1 MKTNIKNTNSYTRTL
16 SVVVPWESIKEE
28 FNKEFL
34 AQSKKFKIDGFRAGK
49 VPRNIVQ
56 REIGPAIEANFGEK
70 ALNKYYQQALLELK
84 IIPINQA
91 QITDLSFKQNEDFNF
106 TAIFEVRPKFKLPDY
121 KKKIKFKINRYTISD
136 LDVKHSLSELQNNQ
150 SKLKEV
156 SKASIGNYIL
166 ADFQELD
173 ENGVAI
179 IGNKIEKQYI
189 KLGEGNFDE
198 KVSDL
203 ICGKKV
209 SDKVVV
215 DLPYGEEKITK
226 FELEIKKIEEQV
238 LPKLDSKFAKSIN
251 PDFKGIKDLE
261 SELEKNITKN
271 LNDDFDK
278 RCNGKIID
286 YFVDKT
292 KVDVPKS
299 MLDMFLKNMFE
310 DEKKKP
316 ENKNID
322 ESEFSEKNKP
332 YAEKNIKWLFCRDE
346 LIKELEI
353 KINDKQVDD
362 FIKQLCID
370 NNQQKSEIKKY
381 YQDLNNKKNLKSDLL
396 TQSLFKKINDF
407 ATIKIFE
414 KSTDELRNEKNA
426 KK

>member
-1 MKTNIKNTNSYTRTL
+1 MKTNLKNTNSFTRTL
-16 SVVVPWESIKEE
+16 SVVIPWESIKDE
-28 FNKEFL
+28 FNQEFL
-34 AQSKKFKIDGFRAGK
+34 VHSKKFKIDGFRAGK
-49 VPRNIVQ
+49 VPHHIVK

-70 ALNKYYQQALLELK
+70 ALNKYYQQALIELK
-84 IIPINQA
+84 IVPINQA
-91 QITDLSFKQNEDFNF
+91 QITDLSFKQNEDFKF

-121 KKKIKFKINRYTISD
+121 KRKIKFKVNRYSVSSA
-136 LDVKHSLSELQNNQ
+136 DVKHSLSELQNNQ
-150 SKLKEV
+150 SKLQEV
-156 SKASIGNYIL
+156 AKASIGNYIL

-173 ENGVAI
+173 QNGVAI
-179 IGNKIEKQYI
+179 IGSKIEKQFI
-189 KLGEGNFDE
+189 KLGEGNFDK

-203 ICGKKV
+203 ICGRKV

-215 DLPYGEEKITK
+215 ELPYGEGKITK

-251 PDFKGIKDLE
+251 PNFKGIKDLE
-261 SELEKNITKN
+261 SELKNNITKN

-292 KVDVPKS
+292 KLDVPKS

-316 ENKNID
+316 ENKD
-322 ESEFSEKNKP
+322 LKESDFSQEKKP
-332 YAEKNIKWLFCRDE
+332 YAEKNIKWLFCREE

-353 KINDKQVDD
+353 EVKDKQVDD
-362 FIKQLCID
+362 FINQLYKD

-381 YQDLNNKKNLKSDLL
+381 YEDLNNRKNLKSDLL
-396 TQSLFKKINDF
+396 TQRLFKKMNDY
-407 ATIKIFE
+407 ATIKILE
-414 KSTDELRNEKNA
+414 KSTDELRKEKNV